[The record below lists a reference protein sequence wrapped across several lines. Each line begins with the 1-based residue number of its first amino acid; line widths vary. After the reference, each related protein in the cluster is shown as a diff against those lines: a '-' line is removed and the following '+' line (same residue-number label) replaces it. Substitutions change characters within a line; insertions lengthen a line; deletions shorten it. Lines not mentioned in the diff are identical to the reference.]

1 MHALRLG
8 EAQRAADEPRAPG
21 PQIDVFALDFLR
33 IGLANPMLFGVDVP
47 LVGPPPIRVIARD
60 AKRLQ
65 QGLQLEKHGILAAPK
80 DVGSHLAAVM
90 INGVPQP
97 PRVRFATHVTP
108 RFVQF

>member
-8 EAQRAADEPRAPG
+8 KTDGAAHQPFDPG

-33 IGLANPMLFGVDVP
+33 VRLAHPMLVGVDVP
-47 LVGPPPIRVIARD
+47 LVRPSPICVIARD

-65 QGLQLEKHGILAAPK
+65 QSLQLEKHGILLAPK
-80 DVGSHLAAVM
+80 DIRQHVPTVM

-97 PRVRFATHVTP
+97 PRVRFAAHVTP
-108 RFVQF
+108 HLIEL